1 MKLSTCGKFHL
12 TPLIFNSRKP
22 HLLIIPIKGT
32 IVPIMV
38 TISGCE
44 PDGIVYVRIERSC
57 ETLPLKPIPLKSIRQ
72 KNMLEDLF
80 KPAWKSSSVEKRLK
94 AIAAMNNASSEK
106 QKILAQLAAED
117 VDVSICIAAI
127 QKLTSVATL
136 HEMSIKHDNDSV
148 RGEAE
153 KRLNELMSAGCS
165 LNQDQYRDLIYQ
177 YPELTV
183 RVAAYAE
190 LSSVRTEAIQRL
202 AENQLVEVLGLTVY
216 TDARQRIAER
226 LTNTEANIEA
236 LESARKILR
245 GKDKNAER
253 ILKTK
258 IDEFRRQQRQHAEN
272 VATLEKLI
280 KEVEYLASRDWR
292 AEFKAKLLV
301 HRKHWDSLDFE
312 IDPVMNQRYQT
323 ARQVIDA
330 RFEQQNLIEQAQ
342 QSQQQL
348 VAELEAFLRDI
359 TSGDLASL
367 IETHADTST
376 RIDQFSTSWQQLAV
390 NNQPERV
397 TNESVE
403 NMLGAVRSAN
413 QLVLQAAD
421 IVQDKRFAESDDTEG
436 AETEA
441 AETEAAGQSRDAE
454 TAADNAQRLSAAL
467 NKLKWP
473 AIYGELCVAT
483 ELQAQL
489 TDWQKTQAASAA
501 EHQEKLDLL
510 HKKISSIFRFSR
522 TGNLA
527 RAKQFCERVE
537 KGLRQFEGKELAAL
551 EERYE
556 EARKTLGDMGD
567 WKNFATEPKYVALCE
582 AMERLVTS
590 KLHPD
595 KRSSEMKALQQQWKK
610 LGNSDISDL
619 YWPRFKEAA
628 DKVYQPCAEFFD
640 KRHELRKTNLEQRQ
654 QYVTQMQ
661 QLFEAT
667 DWDNQPDYKAVQ
679 ASMRSISDHFTAIKD
694 VERGAGEKQWKQF
707 KTFKDQVTA
716 RLDAVYEANIKL
728 KHQLI
733 EQAEVLA
740 QAEAKEENLAKLKAL
755 QTRWKQVGI
764 TKRNQDQK
772 AWTQFKKQGDL
783 AYQKVQALHQ
793 GQKEKTDQQI
803 NAYRDI
809 IKDIQQLARTAKD
822 LAEADQL
829 FSALQAKYAELPELP
844 LSETHGA
851 ESKGPDSYR
860 PDSHRSESRRQLAP
874 GQLPEKLAAGIQRDY
889 RKACDQ
895 FDECRARIIKNK
907 HAQQID
913 ALRQKAALCVL
924 QEALGE
930 SPPAEK
936 LQQIAQ
942 QWEAIELHD
951 AILSRRIEQRRK
963 SAQAAIDRAA
973 IGAERRML
981 CLQLEIAMGAPSPAE
996 DKALRMQYQLEQMNK
1011 KGLGQQTENSA
1022 ERLEALELD
1031 WLCMPGAEPK
1041 LQKELDERF
1050 QRALRSK

>member
-1 MKLSTCGKFHL
+1 MGSPPAKTNPAK
-12 TPLIFNSRKP
+12 T
-22 HLLIIPIKGT
+22 
-32 IVPIMV
+32 
-38 TISGCE
+38 
-44 PDGIVYVRIERSC
+44 
-57 ETLPLKPIPLKSIRQ
+57 IRQ
-72 KNMLEDLF
+72 NNMLEDLF

-94 AIAAMNNASSEK
+94 AISAMNSASLEK
-106 QKILAQLAAED
+106 QKILAQLAAD
-117 VDVSICIAAI
+117 DADISICIAAI

-148 RGEAE
+148 RVAAE

-165 LNQDQYRDLIYQ
+165 LNEDQYRDLINQ

-190 LSSVRTEAIQRL
+190 LPSVRTEAIQRL
-202 AENQLVEVLGLTVY
+202 AENQLVEVLALTSY
-216 TDARQRIAER
+216 TDSRQRIAES
-226 LTNTEANIEA
+226 LTNIEA

-258 IDEFRRQQRQHAEN
+258 IDEFRRQERQHAEN
-272 VATLEKLI
+272 VATAEKLI

-301 HRKHWDSLDFE
+301 HRKHWDSLDFD

-323 ARQVIDA
+323 ARQIIDA
-330 RFEQQNLIEQAQ
+330 RFEQQDLIEQAQ

-348 VAELEAFLRDI
+348 VDELETFLRDI
-359 TSGDLASL
+359 TSRDLASL
-367 IETHADTST
+367 IETHADTAT
-376 RIDQFSTSWQQLAV
+376 RIDQFSVSWQQLAV
-390 NNQPERV
+390 NNPPEPV
-397 TNESVE
+397 THESVE
-403 NMLGAVRSAN
+403 KMLGALRSAN
-413 QLVLQAAD
+413 QFVLQAAD
-421 IVQDKRFAESDDTEG
+421 IVQEKAIAEAD
-436 AETEA
+436 ETEA
-441 AETEAAGQSRDAE
+441 ARQSIDAE
-454 TAADNAQRLSAAL
+454 TLAENTQRLRAAL
-467 NKLKWP
+467 KKLQWP
-473 AIYGELCVAT
+473 AAYGELQVAT

-522 TGNLA
+522 AGNLA
-527 RAKQFCERVE
+527 RAKQLCERVE

-619 YWPRFKEAA
+619 YWPRFKQAA

-640 KRHELRKTNLEQRQ
+640 KRHEMRKTHLEQRQ
-654 QYVTQMQ
+654 QYVVQMQ
-661 QLFEAT
+661 ELFEAT

-716 RLDAVYEANIKL
+716 KLDVVYEANIKL

-733 EQAEVLA
+733 EQAEALA
-740 QAEAKEENLAKLKAL
+740 QAEAKEENLAKLKSL

-783 AYQKVQALHQ
+783 VYQKVQQLHHAE
-793 GQKEKTDQQI
+793 KEKTDQQI
-803 NAYRDI
+803 NVYRDI
-809 IKDIQQLARTAKD
+809 IKAIQQLASTAKD

-844 LSETHGA
+844 LPETHGA

-860 PDSHRSESRRQLAP
+860 SESHRTEPRRHLAP

-895 FDECRARIIKNK
+895 FDECRSRIIKNK
-907 HAQQID
+907 HAQQIE
-913 ALRQKAALCVL
+913 ALRQKAALCLL

-942 QWEAIELHD
+942 QWDAIELHD
-951 AILSRRIEQRRK
+951 AVLSRRIEKRRN

-973 IGAERRML
+973 ITAERRML
-981 CLQLEIAMGAPSPAE
+981 CLQLEIAMGAKSPAE
-996 DKALRMQYQLEQMNK
+996 DKTLRMQYQLEQMNK

-1022 ERLEALELD
+1022 EWLEQLELD
-1031 WLCMPGAEPK
+1031 WLCMPGAEPE

-1050 QRALRSK
+1050 QRALRSE